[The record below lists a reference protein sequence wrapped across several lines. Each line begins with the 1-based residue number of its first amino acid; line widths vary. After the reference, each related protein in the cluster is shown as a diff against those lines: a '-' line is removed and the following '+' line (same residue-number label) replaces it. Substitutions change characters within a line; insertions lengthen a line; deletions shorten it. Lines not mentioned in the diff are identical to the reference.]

1 MLDYPTHPFSR
12 LSMVNTLV
20 QAENASSH
28 GFMSALMREGKAL
41 VHAMWFDVRSGDLLY
56 FSRREKVGN
65 NYGRVVST
73 PSIFESNCL
82 PLPELELI

>member
-1 MLDYPTHPFSR
+1 
-12 LSMVNTLV
+12 MVNTLV

-28 GFMSALMREGKAL
+28 GFMSELMREGKAL

-65 NYGRVVST
+65 NNECHST
-73 PSIFESNCL
+73 YDVPQGMSF
-82 PLPELELI
+82 

>member
-1 MLDYPTHPFSR
+1 
-12 LSMVNTLV
+12 MVNTLV

-65 NYGRVVST
+65 NGRHST
-73 PSIFESNCL
+73 YRVTRLLGNNL
-82 PLPELELI
+82 LLT